1 MSVIIAL
8 IALAG
13 HIALLLWG
21 TRMVQTGIQ
30 RAFGPSLRSFLGH
43 ALSNRLKAFAAGM
56 GVTAILQSSTA
67 TGLMATGFAA
77 GGLVDLVPAL
87 AVMLGANVGSTLIVQ
102 VLSFNVAAAS
112 PALILIG
119 VLMFRR
125 VQNPQVHDLGR
136 VFIGIG
142 FMLLALFSANMQ
154 IRPASKPFS
163 MRFQKLPRSACFLP
177 QR

>member
-56 GVTAILQSSTA
+56 GVTAVLQSSTA

-87 AVMLGANVGSTLIVQ
+87 AVMLGANVGS
-102 VLSFNVAAAS
+102 S
-112 PALILIG
+112 
-119 VLMFRR
+119 
-125 VQNPQVHDLGR
+125 
-136 VFIGIG
+136 
-142 FMLLALFSANMQ
+142 
-154 IRPASKPFS
+154 
-163 MRFQKLPRSACFLP
+163 
-177 QR
+177 